1 MNIQKYLELE
11 QHRADYYE
19 QKQAEHDEMAPYLA
33 LMFVLMFVLGLAA
46 CIIWAVVETVQA
58 VR

>member
-1 MNIQKYLELE
+1 MRIEDYLSQE
-11 QHRADYYE
+11 QLDPSYE

>member
-1 MNIQKYLELE
+1 MRIEDYLSQE
-11 QHRADYYE
+11 QLDPYYE

-33 LMFVLMFVLGLAA
+33 LMFVLGLAA